1 MKYLESG
8 ERGALDKFEGSDKQ
22 GKSDSIIKTNL
33 GFVR

>member
-1 MKYLESG
+1 MKYLGSW

-22 GKSDSIIKTNL
+22 GKSDSIIETKL